1 MFTHKLQVEA
11 RFEYLGQQARE
22 YLPSQITAATLML
35 RRDLRRLWKNAQEPA
50 PMIGQ
55 LSLPNFPRFFCLF
68 SSIWQEVQSGMDLS
82 QLQRRP
88 PVDSPER
95 PLRRVLGT
103 SDTPSR
109 RACDGGCARVAEV
122 VGCRVRPFAPA
133 HRHHRDLFAILIPL
147 LHRHRDC
154 YQHWDPHLVKA
165 EGEPLAV
172 AVAGAWMV
180 KVAAAVVAAAVTII
194 LSY

>member
-1 MFTHKLQVEA
+1 
-11 RFEYLGQQARE
+11 
-22 YLPSQITAATLML
+22 ML
-35 RRDLRRLWKNAQEPA
+35 
-50 PMIGQ
+50 GQ

-133 HRHHRDLFAILIPL
+133 HRDHRDLFAILIPL

-165 EGEPLAV
+165 EGESLAV